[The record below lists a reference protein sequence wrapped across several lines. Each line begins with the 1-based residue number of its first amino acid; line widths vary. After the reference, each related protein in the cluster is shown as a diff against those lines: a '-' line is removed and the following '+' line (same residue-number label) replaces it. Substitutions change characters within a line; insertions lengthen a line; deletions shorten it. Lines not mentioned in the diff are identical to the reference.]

1 MLAQLQLASSSN
13 GDDATPSGGSS
24 SSGSTTAK
32 TDEEQQAQA
41 SGAQWKRLQSL
52 MMQLRKCA
60 NHPYLFEDAD
70 PGPTDERL
78 VEASGKLRVLDRLLP
93 KLQAAG
99 HRCVLFSQFTSVLD
113 VLEDYLNYRDYAFCR
128 LDGGTNRVQ
137 RTVRAN

>member
-1 MLAQLQLASSSN
+1 
-13 GDDATPSGGSS
+13 
-24 SSGSTTAK
+24 
-32 TDEEQQAQA
+32 
-41 SGAQWKRLQSL
+41 
-52 MMQLRKCA
+52 MMQLRKCT
-60 NHPYLFEDAD
+60 NHPYLFEEAD

-113 VLEDYLNYRDYAFCR
+113 VLEDYLNYRGYAFCR

-137 RTVRAN
+137 RTVRLRGN